1 MKTEQSIRLYT
12 KLLQITAKSRFNIM
26 RRIWNIRTTG
36 RSADQDIYKDALCE
50 LMTGLRDELHSVLTS
65 DEMQLEDPMIDN
77 GYDIAS
83 KLRQDIGILFLTGMD
98 EECIADLL
106 CVSKVYVRMCMKALK
121 EEIPDLFG

>member
-36 RSADQDIYKDALCE
+36 RSADQEIYKDALCE

-65 DEMQLEDPMIDN
+65 DEMQLEDPMVDN

>member
-1 MKTEQSIRLYT
+1 MKTEQSIRFYT

>member
-36 RSADQDIYKDALCE
+36 RSAEKDIYKDALCE

-83 KLRQDIGILFLTGMD
+83 KLRQDIGILVLTGMD